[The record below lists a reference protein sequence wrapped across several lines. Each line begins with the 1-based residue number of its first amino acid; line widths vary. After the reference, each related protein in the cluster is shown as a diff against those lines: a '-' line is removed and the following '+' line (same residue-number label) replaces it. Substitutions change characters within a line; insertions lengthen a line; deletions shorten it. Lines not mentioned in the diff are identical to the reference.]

1 MVAAAFLAGVAT
13 YYHRHTGFTAFVNFA
28 ADRHDLE
35 LAPVRAAP
43 HYHDPGSTGYDGQFY
58 AQMAVDPLLRDPA
71 IDQVLDLAPYRARR
85 ILSSWTAYA
94 LGLGRPAW
102 ILQAYSL
109 QNVAVWLILAW
120 LLCRWMPPTS
130 ARGFVLWSGCL
141 LSHGMLAT
149 VRYAVPDGLSVLLI
163 ALGVLAAERE
173 RPILSAIVI
182 GVAGLARETSLIAAS
197 LFARF
202 LRPSLRAWALVGGC
216 LAICVLPFALWLDY
230 LRSIYRGLTLVSDV
244 HLATTPLA
252 GIRWKFTTAFSM
264 ASLTQPTHA
273 VPAMLTALALAAM
286 VVQGGYTLSV
296 LLRKDGRVPWALV
309 GGSYVALALV
319 MHQSVWE
326 GDPGAFTRV
335 LLPLTVG
342 TNVLLAR
349 RPNTPWPLIVL
360 ANLGVVP
367 GVLFFF
373 FRML

>member
-13 YYHRHTGFTAFVNFA
+13 YYHRHTGFTAFINFA

-35 LAPVRAAP
+35 LAAVRAAP

-58 AQMAVDPLLRDPA
+58 AQMAVDPWLKDPA
-71 IDQVLDLAPYRARR
+71 IDQALDLAPYRARR

-102 ILQAYSL
+102 ILQAYSI

-120 LLCRWMPPTS
+120 LLCRWMPPAS

-163 ALGVLAAERE
+163 ALGVLAAERG
-173 RPILSAIVI
+173 RPILSSIVL
-182 GVAGLARETSLIAAS
+182 GVAGLARETNLLAAS
-197 LFARF
+197 LFAGV
-202 LRPSLRAWALVGGC
+202 LRRSPRSWGLVGGC
-216 LAICVLPFALWLDY
+216 LVMSVLPFVIWLDY
-230 LRSIYRGLTLVSDV
+230 LRSIYRGLTLVSEV
-244 HLATTPLA
+244 QLTTPIAGLAWKATTLLA
-252 GIRWKFTTAFSM
+252 DAGRPHRVM
-264 ASLTQPTHA
+264 LAS
-273 VPAMLTALALAAM
+273 LTALALTGF
-286 VVQGGYTLSV
+286 VVQGAYTVSV
-296 LLRKDGRVPWALV
+296 LLRKEGRVPWALV
-309 GGSYVALALV
+309 GGSYLLLALV
-319 MHQSVWE
+319 MHQPVWE

-349 RPNTPWPLIVL
+349 RPNTSWWLIAL

-373 FRML
+373 FKVM